1 MTLAES
7 PAPCHVRLVGI
18 QVDAGVR
25 MRLRELGMHDGATL
39 RVWKRSV
46 FGGRVVVVA
55 GSRIAIDAATAGC
68 VEVEVLAGDGSC
80 PGDVP
85 AGAARLLAA
94 AS

>member
-7 PAPCHVRLVGI
+7 PAPCHVRLVAI
-18 QVDAGVR
+18 QVDAGMR
-25 MRLRELGMHDGATL
+25 TRLRELGLHDGATL

-55 GSRIAIDAATAGC
+55 GSRIAIDATTASC
-68 VEVEVLAGDGSC
+68 VEVAALAGELSEQ
-80 PGDVP
+80 
-85 AGAARLLAA
+85 GAVALGEARPLPA